1 MDLFEQKNIHPML
14 IGADGEPFD
23 SPDYIYELNL
33 DGERCIAYLDPK
45 EGAYLRNKRSVKML
59 PKFPELSDLHKQVK
73 KRCILDGE
81 LTIIKDGRPN
91 FAEIQRRSLMSN
103 QFKIRLAAQQ
113 FPATFVAFDCLY
125 LDGEDITTRKLT
137 DCKDALHKVVKE
149 SGRLA
154 LSRVVEVRGVDFYC
168 LAEERDLEGIV
179 AKRKDSIYTQ
189 DKRTKDWIKIKNLKD
204 DDFVVCGYIRKG
216 NHMTSI
222 VLGQYRDGELVY
234 KGHVTLGVGGKPFAR
249 IAEQPTIYAPPFPV
263 PPGNGN
269 AVWVRTELVCTVKY
283 MEKTASGGMR
293 QPVFKGMR
301 DDKKQKNAYRPIRRQ
316 KKPIAY

>member
-23 SPDYIYELNL
+23 SPDYIYELKL

-45 EGAYLRNKRSVKML
+45 EGTELRNKRNVKML
-59 PKFPELSDLHKQVK
+59 PKVPELSDLHKQAK

-81 LTIIKDGRPN
+81 LMILKDGKPN

-125 LDGEDITTRKLT
+125 IGREDITTRKLT
-137 DCKDALHKVVKE
+137 DRKDALHKAVKE
-149 SGRLA
+149 GGKLA
-154 LSRVVEVRGVDFYC
+154 LSRVVEEQGMDFYR
-168 LAEERDLEGIV
+168 LAAERNLEGIV
-179 AKRKDSIYTQ
+179 AKRKDSIYIQ

-222 VLGQYRDGELVY
+222 ILGQYRDGELIY
-234 KGHVTLGVGGKPFAR
+234 KGHVTLGVGGKPFVR
-249 IAEQPTIYAPPFPV
+249 IAEQPTIDAPLFPA
-263 PPGNGN
+263 PAGNEN
-269 AVWVRTELVCTVKY
+269 AVWVRPELVCTVKY
-283 MEKTASGGMR
+283 MEKTSSGGMR
-293 QPVFKGMR
+293 QPIFKGLR
-301 DDKKQKNAYRPIRRQ
+301 DDKSPEECLASN
-316 KKPIAY
+316 